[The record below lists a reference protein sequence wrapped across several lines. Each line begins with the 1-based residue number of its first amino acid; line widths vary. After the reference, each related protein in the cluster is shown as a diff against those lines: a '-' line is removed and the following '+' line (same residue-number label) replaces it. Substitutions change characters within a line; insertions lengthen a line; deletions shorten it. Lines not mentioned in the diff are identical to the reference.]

1 MRRRACARPFSSRRL
16 RSPPIKAEAI
26 PHPSLRT
33 FGLAADCESVT
44 VVRILR
50 GVSKLA
56 VLAVVSLPVVAA
68 PSSASSLASDPVESE
83 ATGVSNVL
91 ASNASREVF
100 AFPPLKK
107 GTTGGASAA
116 IVSGDPQDIIGS
128 GPAPITASTGR
139 YQAVTPTRIVDTRS
153 ALGFA
158 RKLAAN
164 ETAPITVIGGPAAV
178 PAIATAVVLNVT
190 MTDPLKGGYLTAW
203 GAGDAQPNASIINVE
218 QTGQTIAN
226 LVTVPVGAG
235 GVVNVFSSV
244 ASHVIIDVQGF
255 YVPAPVATAGR
266 FVPLN
271 PTRILDTR
279 NSVKVAP
286 GTEIVV
292 DVATPVTLAADTA
305 AAVLKVTVT
314 DASGEGY
321 WTVYPNA
328 GTRPTVSNLNAARAG
343 DTISNQ
349 AIVPLSAGKVR
360 VFAERGGNV
369 IIDIVGSYTGAS
381 APSTTDGLFTPVSP
395 GRVIDTREGNQKLGL
410 RRTVEVPIAN
420 RFGVPGSG
428 VAAVVLNATL
438 APSTNAGFL
447 TLWPARTYRPGAS
460 SLNANSAD
468 QTIAGH
474 VITPVTANGFALFSD
489 GGGQVIAD
497 VSGWFAGTPVAAVT
511 PPAVPLFGPA
521 GPSGAPSSDSY
532 TFQASLDAAGVE
544 HTSSQ
549 RNGLLGPTGS
559 PYRWNPCSVVKYRV
573 NLGGYGEQFRPVI
586 EEAFDRLSSV
596 TGISFVYNGDTTYM
610 PFDSAFNDDATAEP
624 FEVSPIAAANR
635 TAPYDLLVALG
646 SSEASNGLVGVDG
659 VLGVTYINWSRFGSK
674 VGRINVSSVTIDM
687 PGLGPAVWGYG
698 GLGPVLLHE
707 FAHVVGLSHVRNDQ
721 SQIMYPAVTN
731 NFTFQDGDLRG
742 LWREGQG
749 GCL

>member
-1 MRRRACARPFSSRRL
+1 
-16 RSPPIKAEAI
+16 
-26 PHPSLRT
+26 
-33 FGLAADCESVT
+33 
-44 VVRILR
+44 VRILR
-50 GVSKLA
+50 VVSKIA
-56 VLAVVSLPVVAA
+56 VLAVVALPIVAT
-68 PSSASSLASDPVESE
+68 PSSASGWVAGPVGP
-83 ATGVSNVL
+83 AGPDVSKT
-91 ASNASREVF
+91 AGSHEVF

-107 GTTGGASAA
+107 GTASSGGASAA
-116 IVSGDPQDIIGS
+116 IVTDNPEDIISS

-153 ALGFA
+153 GFGFA

-164 ETAPITVIGGPAAV
+164 ETAPITVVGGPAVV
-178 PAIATAVVLNVT
+178 PANATAVVLNVT
-190 MTDPLKGGYLTAW
+190 MTDPLRGGYLSAW
-203 GAGDAQPNASIINVE
+203 GAGDAQPIASIINVE

-244 ASHVIIDVQGF
+244 ASHVIIDVQG
-255 YVPAPVATAGR
+255 YYLPAPTATAGR

-279 NSVKVAP
+279 NTAKVAG

-292 DVATPVTLAADTA
+292 DVATPVTLPADTA

-328 GTRPTVSNLNAARAG
+328 GTRPTVSNLNAAKAG
-343 DTISNQ
+343 DAISNQ
-349 AIVPLSAGKVR
+349 AIVPLAGGKVR

-395 GRVIDTREGNQKLGL
+395 GRVVDTREGNQKLGL
-410 RRTVEVPIAN
+410 RRTIEVPVAN
-420 RFGVPGSG
+420 RFGVPASG

-460 SLNANSAD
+460 SLNANVAD

-489 GGGQVIAD
+489 GGGHVIAD
-497 VSGWFAGTPVAAVT
+497 ISGWFAGTPIAAVT
-511 PPAVPLFGPA
+511 PPAVPLYGPG
-521 GPSGAPSSDSY
+521 GPNGAPSSDSY

-544 HTSSQ
+544 HSSQ
-549 RNGLLGPTGS
+549 RTPPLLGPTGL

-573 NLGGYGEQFRPVI
+573 NLGGYGEQYRPVV
-586 EEAFDRLSSV
+586 EEAFDRLSSA
-596 TGISFVYNGDTTYM
+596 TGISFVYNGDSTYM
-610 PFDSAFNDDATAEP
+610 PFDTVFNDEGFAEP

-659 VLGVTYINWSRFGSK
+659 VLGVTYINWSRLASK
-674 VGRINVSSVTIDM
+674 VGRLNVSSVTIDM
-687 PGLGPAVWGYG
+687 PGLGSAVWGYG

-721 SQIMYPAVTN
+721 SQIMFPAVTN
-731 NFTFQDGDLRG
+731 NFTYQDGDLRG
-742 LWREGQG
+742 LWRAGQG